1 MLPLLNDYCFVL
13 DFQVTCSLNFE
24 IMESMEKFSWFDR
37 LLNNFQVLL
46 CRKGKRKEMEHN
58 MKSVVEGKKRKIND
72 IVSNSDQGQQDHGPT
87 DITGLLAKEL
97 ALEEQKIE
105 EFTLPLESSVI
116 QIHTGMSTIISFES
130 VFSGHRVYC
139 RLIIVNHTNT

>member
-1 MLPLLNDYCFVL
+1 
-13 DFQVTCSLNFE
+13 
-24 IMESMEKFSWFDR
+24 MESMEKFSWFDG

-46 CRKGKRKEMEHN
+46 CRKGKRKEMEQN
-58 MKSVVEGKKRKIND
+58 MESVVKGKTRKIND
-72 IVSNSDQGQQDHGPT
+72 IVSHGDQVQQDNGPT

-116 QIHTGMSTIISFES
+116 QIHTGISTIISHFW
-130 VFSGHRVYC
+130 
-139 RLIIVNHTNT
+139 